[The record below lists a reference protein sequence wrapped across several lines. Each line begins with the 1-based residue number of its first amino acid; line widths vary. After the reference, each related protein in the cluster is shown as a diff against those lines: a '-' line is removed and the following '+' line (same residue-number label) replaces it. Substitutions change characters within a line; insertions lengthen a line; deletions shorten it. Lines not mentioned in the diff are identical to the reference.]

1 MKIDIPISCGELI
14 DKLTI
19 LEIKLKNIKDDN
31 KKKHIKNEYDHL
43 SNISKKL
50 QEVDLEQYKNFYTKL
65 MEINQLLWKIEDDIR
80 EQESKNMFQEKFVEL
95 ARAVYTTNDQRFAVK
110 NEINIFYD
118 SDIQEQKELIS
129 YDQKT

>member
-1 MKIDIPISCGELI
+1 MKIEIPISCGELI

-19 LEIKLKNIKDDN
+19 LEIKLKNVKDGN
-31 KKKHIKNEYDHL
+31 KKKHIRTEFDHL

-50 QEVDLEQYKNFYTKL
+50 QEVDPKQYKIFYTKL

-80 EQESKNMFQEKFVEL
+80 EQESKNMFEETFIKL
-95 ARAVYTTNDQRFAVK
+95 ARAVYTTNDKRFAVK

-129 YDQKT
+129 YD

>member
-19 LEIKLKNIKDDN
+19 LEIKLKNVKDGN
-31 KKKHIKNEYDHL
+31 KKKHIRTEFDHL

-50 QEVDLEQYKNFYTKL
+50 QEVDPKQYKIFYTKL

-80 EQESKNMFQEKFVEL
+80 EQESKNMFEETFIKL
-95 ARAVYTTNDQRFAVK
+95 ARAVYTTNDKRFAVK

-129 YDQKT
+129 YD

>member
-1 MKIDIPISCGELI
+1 MKIEIPISCGESI

-19 LEIKLKNIKDDN
+19 LEIKLKNVKDGN
-31 KKKHIKNEYDHL
+31 KKKHIRTEFDHL

-50 QEVDLEQYKNFYTKL
+50 QEVDPKQYKIFYTKL

-80 EQESKNMFQEKFVEL
+80 EQESKNMFEETFIKL
-95 ARAVYTTNDQRFAVK
+95 ARAVYTTNDKRFAVK

-129 YDQKT
+129 YD

>member
-19 LEIKLKNIKDDN
+19 LEIKLKNVKDGN
-31 KKKHIKNEYDHL
+31 KKKHIRTEFDHL

-50 QEVDLEQYKNFYTKL
+50 QEVDPKQYKIFYTML

-80 EQESKNMFQEKFVEL
+80 EQESKNMFEETFIKL
-95 ARAVYTTNDQRFAVK
+95 ARAVYTTNDKRFAVK

-129 YDQKT
+129 YD

>member
-19 LEIKLKNIKDDN
+19 LEIKLKNVKN
-31 KKKHIKNEYDHL
+31 PEKKKHIQNEYDHL

-50 QEVDLEQYKNFYTKL
+50 QEVDLEQYKNFYIKL

-80 EQESKNMFQEKFVEL
+80 EQESKNMFQEKFIEL
-95 ARAVYTTNDQRFAVK
+95 ARAVYTTNDKRFAVK

-129 YDQKT
+129 YE